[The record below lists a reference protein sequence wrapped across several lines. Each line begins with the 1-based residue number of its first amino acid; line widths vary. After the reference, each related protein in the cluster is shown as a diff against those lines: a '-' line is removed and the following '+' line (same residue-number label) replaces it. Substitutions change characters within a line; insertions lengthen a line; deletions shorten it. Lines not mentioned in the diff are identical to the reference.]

1 MTLNSIDAI
10 FSMRNGVEIPVL
22 GLGVFRANDGEEVME
37 AVRHAL
43 DWGYRSID
51 TASIYGNEKGVG
63 AAVEKHEVPR
73 SEIFL
78 TTKVWNTDQG
88 YKKTMEAFHHSL
100 ERLRTDYLDLYLV
113 HWPVEGLYKETWS
126 ALEDLYDS
134 GKVRAIGVSN
144 FNIHHLEDILS
155 DCRIVPMVNQ
165 VEFHPF
171 LVQNELHHFCRS
183 EEILTQ
189 AWSPILRGRVNDI
202 ALLNT
207 IGEKYGKNA
216 VQVTLRWEIQKGI
229 VVIPKSVRKDR
240 IQSNADIFDFELSPL
255 EVELIDALN
264 KNERVGPDPE
274 NFDF

>member
-1 MTLNSIDAI
+1 MILNSIEAV

-22 GLGVFRANDGEEVME
+22 GLGVFKASDGEEVME

-43 DWGYRSID
+43 DCGYRSID
-51 TASIYGNEKGVG
+51 TASIYGNERGVG
-63 AAVEKHEVPR
+63 AAIEKHGIPR

-189 AWSPILRGRVNDI
+189 AWSPILRGRVNNI

-216 VQVTLRWEIQKGI
+216 VQVTLRWEIQKAI